1 MRPRC
6 SESMARDLDTPRSDD
21 PVGQIFLHYQVTE
34 RLGAGGMGVVYRA
47 TDLKLKRTVA
57 LKFLPATQS
66 VSESAKQR
74 FMREAMAASAVDHP
88 NIGTLHAV
96 EETPEGLLFLVM
108 ACYDGPTLGKKMANG
123 PMPAQEAI
131 AIALQ
136 VVHGLKEAHER
147 GIVHRDI
154 KPGNIIFNPQG
165 VAKILDFGLAKLQDS
180 EELTTPGTTLGTA
193 SYMAPEQAM
202 GQPADARA
210 DLWSV
215 GVVLYEMLTGSKP
228 FSGNDLRST
237 IYAVVS
243 KEPVRIADLPA
254 PLQKVLHKC
263 LQKDPQLRYQNAQEM
278 IADLE
283 AVRGVRFQA
292 GTNVGMPV
300 AAQPPVSSGK
310 TWLARFTPAPRTR
323 WILAAAVVPILIAVF
338 IAFRVAHRPAATL
351 ATGKRVV
358 VLPLVVNAQNSDQ
371 NATSSASLQALAD
384 GLRSQ
389 MIDSLTSREGVN
401 PGLLV
406 LPASQMATQH
416 VSDPSSARNALG
428 ADLAITGSVAETAGQ
443 LHIVLSSVDTAN
455 SQVINSEVM
464 DGSSADLGGL
474 AETMAR
480 TAAGM
485 LGLKIAANSS
495 QRNALAGLPPAA
507 TDLYLESLGYLD
519 RQNEKPANLDQAM
532 SGFEKTTQAAP
543 NFAPAYA
550 ELANCYAMQF
560 RLTKD
565 AKILAL
571 ADQNATR
578 ATQINSQLP
587 EVLLAVGQ
595 IRLLQ
600 GKYSDAVTSFQRVL
614 ALDDRNDAAY
624 RGLANAYAAT
634 GLPDKAEDAWQKASA
649 LRPNSVDVYNAL
661 AKFELSRSNYAKAA
675 ENFRKAVSLA
685 PQNAI
690 ILSNLGVALLY
701 QGALE
706 ESRKAWHDSIRIAP
720 NYQSYNNLGNL
731 DLKQGRYADAASDYE
746 KALEINK
753 TDYQVWSNLAVA
765 YSQTPGQQ
773 ARAKDGFLQAAKMCR
788 EALKGN
794 PNDPEMLSDL
804 AMFIASEG
812 DERQEPLVLIEKALA
827 LGPQDTYVQFN
838 AAETY
843 ESLGYRKEA
852 LDWLGKLIASG
863 YPLDDINHS
872 PVLADLIKDKRYT
885 ELLAQRKK

>member
-1 MRPRC
+1 M
-6 SESMARDLDTPRSDD
+6 DTPRNDD
-21 PVGQIFLHYQVTE
+21 PVGQVYLHYQVIE

-66 VSESAKQR
+66 VSEPAKQR

-96 EETPEGLLFLVM
+96 EETPDGLLFLVM
-108 ACYDGPTLGKKMANG
+108 TCYEGPALSKKMANG
-123 PMPAQEAI
+123 SLPADEAV

-136 VVHGLKEAHER
+136 IAEGLKEAHKR

-202 GQPADARA
+202 GQPADGRA

-215 GVVLYEMLTGSKP
+215 GVVLYEMLIGSKP
-228 FSGNDLRST
+228 FSGSDLRST

-254 PLQKVLHKC
+254 PLQKVLHKS
-263 LQKDPQLRYQNAQEM
+263 LQKDPQLRYQDAQEM

-283 AVRGVRFQA
+283 AARGLRIPTQSERASAPSPKPWQGFLPKLRISRRLAWIFAAAGCLLLVSIVLVRYSRR
-292 GTNVGMPV
+292 P
-300 AAQPPVSSGK
+300 
-310 TWLARFTPAPRTR
+310 PAP
-323 WILAAAVVPILIAVF
+323 I
-338 IAFRVAHRPAATL
+338 
-351 ATGKRVV
+351 ATGKRMV
-358 VLPLVVNAQNSDQ
+358 VLPLTVSAPD
-371 NATSSASLQALAD
+371 AAKSASLQALAD

-389 MIDSLTSREGVN
+389 IVDSLAGREAAN
-401 PGLLV
+401 PGLLIV
-406 LPASQMATQH
+406 PVSQMDAQH
-416 VSDPSSARNALG
+416 VTDPATAHSLLG
-428 ADLAITGSVAETAGQ
+428 ADLALTGSVSASGSQ
-443 LHIVLSSVDTAN
+443 LRVVLTSVDAAS
-455 SQVINSEVM
+455 SQVVNSEVM
-464 DGSSADLGGL
+464 DGDSGNLSSLSQTL
-474 AETMAR
+474 AR

-485 LGLKIAANSS
+485 LGLKLSTPS
-495 QRNALAGLPPAA
+495 THRDELAGLAPAA
-507 TDLYLESLGYLD
+507 ASGYLESVGHLD
-519 RQNEKPANLDQAM
+519 RSFAKPSELDLAID
-532 SGFEKTTQAAP
+532 GFQKTIQAAP

-550 ELANCYAMQF
+550 QLANCYGMRF
-560 RLTKD
+560 RTTKGCRRFGSGRC
-565 AKILAL
+565 
-571 ADQNATR
+571 NCR
-578 ATQINSQLP
+578 ACHLQIDGQSP
-587 EVLLAVGQ
+587 EVLLALGQ
-595 IRLLQ
+595 VRLFQ
-600 GKYSDAVTSFQRVL
+600 GKYPDAVASFQRVL
-614 ALDDRNDAAY
+614 VLDNRSDAAF
-624 RGLANAYAAT
+624 RGLASAYAAT
-634 GLPDKAEDAWQKASA
+634 GLPAQAEDAWQKAIA
-649 LRPNSVDVYNAL
+649 VHPNSVDDYNQL
-661 AKFELSRSNYAKAA
+661 GLFEWDRGNYTKAA
-675 ENFRKAVSLA
+675 DQLRKALSLA
-685 PQNAI
+685 PANTNI
-690 ILSNLGVALLY
+690 MSNLGGVLLLT
-701 QGALE
+701 GALD
-706 ESRKAWHDSIRIAP
+706 ESRKVLQESIRISP
-720 NYQSYNNLGNL
+720 NYASYTNLGNL
-731 DLKQGRYADAASDYE
+731 DLKQGRYADAAADYE
-746 KALEINK
+746 KALELNK
-753 TDYQVWSNLAVA
+753 SDYQVWSNLAVA

-885 ELLAQRKK
+885 ELLAQRKR

>member
-1 MRPRC
+1 M
-6 SESMARDLDTPRSDD
+6 DTPRNDE
-21 PVGQIFLHYQVTE
+21 PVGQVYLHYQVTE

-66 VSESAKQR
+66 VSEPAKQR

-96 EETPEGLLFLVM
+96 EETPDGLLFLVM
-108 ACYDGPTLGKKMANG
+108 ACYDGPTLSKKMANG
-123 PMPAQEAI
+123 SLPADEAV

-136 VVHGLKEAHER
+136 VAEGLKEAHKR

-202 GQPADARA
+202 GQPADGRA

-228 FSGNDLRST
+228 FSGSDLRST

-254 PLQKVLHKC
+254 RLQKVLHKS
-263 LQKDPQLRYQNAQEM
+263 LQKDPQLRYQDAQEM

-283 AVRGVRFQA
+283 AARDLRI
-292 GTNVGMPV
+292 PV
-300 AAQPPVSSGK
+300 PSEVAKAALAKPNLWKQFLAKLRVSRRLG
-310 TWLARFTPAPRTR
+310 
-323 WILAAAVVPILIAVF
+323 WILAAAGCLLLITIVAVHYSRRPPPPIAI
-338 IAFRVAHRPAATL
+338 
-351 ATGKRVV
+351 GKRMV
-358 VLPLVVNAQNSDQ
+358 VLPLTV
-371 NATSSASLQALAD
+371 SAPDGAKSAALQALAD

-389 MIDSLTSREGVN
+389 IVDSLAGREAAN
-401 PGLLV
+401 QGLLIV
-406 LPASQMATQH
+406 PLSQMATQH
-416 VSDPSSARNALG
+416 VTDPATAHSLLG
-428 ADLAITGSVAETAGQ
+428 ADLALTGSISSSGSQ
-443 LHIVLSSVDTAN
+443 LRVVLTSVDAAN
-455 SQVINSEVM
+455 SQVLNSEIIEG
-464 DGSSADLGGL
+464 DSGNLSALS
-474 AETMAR
+474 ATMAR

-485 LGLKIAANSS
+485 LGLKLSTPSTHRDELAGLAPAAANS
-495 QRNALAGLPPAA
+495 
-507 TDLYLESLGYLD
+507 YLESLGHLD
-519 RQNEKPANLDQAM
+519 LVFQKPSELDPAIE
-532 SGFEKTTQAAP
+532 GFEKTIQLAP
-543 NFAPAYA
+543 DFAPAYA
-550 ELANCYAMQF
+550 ELANCYGMRF
-560 RLTKD
+560 RTTKD
-565 AKILAL
+565 AEAL
-571 ADQNATR
+571 TQAAANA
-578 ATQINSQLP
+578 AHAAQIDNQSP
-587 EVLLAVGQ
+587 EVLLALGQ
-595 IRLLQ
+595 VHLFQ
-600 GKYSDAVTSFQRVL
+600 GKYQEAVANFQRVL
-614 ALDDRNDAAY
+614 ALDSRNDAAF
-624 RGLANAYAAT
+624 RGLASAYAAT
-634 GLPDKAEDAWQKASA
+634 GLPGQAEDAWQKAIA
-649 LRPNSVDVYNAL
+649 AHPNSVDDYNQFGV
-661 AKFELSRSNYAKAA
+661 FEWDRGNYTKAA
-675 ENFRKAVSLA
+675 EQLRKALSLA
-685 PQNAI
+685 PANSR
-690 ILSNLGVALLY
+690 LMSNLGGVLLLT
-701 QGALE
+701 GALD
-706 ESRKAWHDSIRIAP
+706 ESRKVLQESIRIAP
-720 NYQSYNNLGNL
+720 NYASYTNLGNL
-731 DLKQGRYADAASDYE
+731 DLKQGRYADAAADYE
-746 KALEINK
+746 KALELNK
-753 TDYQVWSNLAVA
+753 SDYQVWSNLAVA

-788 EALKGN
+788 EALKAN

-852 LDWLGKLIASG
+852 LDWLAKLIAAG

-885 ELLAQRKK
+885 ELLGQRKK

>member
-1 MRPRC
+1 
-6 SESMARDLDTPRSDD
+6 MARDLDTLRSDD
-21 PVGQIFLHYQVTE
+21 PVGQVFLHYQVTE

-66 VSESAKQR
+66 VSEVAKQR

-123 PMPAQEAI
+123 PVPATEAI
-131 AIALQ
+131 AIVLQ
-136 VVHGLKEAHER
+136 IVHGLKEAHER

-165 VAKILDFGLAKLQDS
+165 TAKILDFGLAKLQDS

-228 FSGNDLRST
+228 FSGSDLRST

-243 KEPVRIADLPA
+243 KEPVRIADLAA

-263 LQKDPQLRYQNAQEM
+263 LQKDPQLRYQTAQEM

-283 AVRGVRFQA
+283 AARGAQFPSQSVTSEASRSRWKRRSSFLA
-292 GTNVGMPV
+292 GLR
-300 AAQPPVSSGK
+300 VSGR
-310 TWLARFTPAPRTR
+310 LG
-323 WILAAAVVPILIAVF
+323 WILAAVGCLLLAAIVGVKYARRPPAPI
-338 IAFRVAHRPAATL
+338 AA
-351 ATGKRVV
+351 GKRVV
-358 VLPLVVNAQNSDQ
+358 VLPLTISDPD
-371 NATSSASLQALAD
+371 AARSASLQALAD

-389 MIDSLTSREGVN
+389 IIDSLAGREAAN
-401 PGLLV
+401 QGLLV
-406 LPASQMATQH
+406 IPASQIAAQH
-416 VSDPSSARNALG
+416 VTDPATAHTALG
-428 ADLAITGSVAETAGQ
+428 ADLALTGSLSESGSQ
-443 LHIVLSSVDTAN
+443 LRIVLTSVDATN
-455 SQVINSEVM
+455 SQVLNSEVM
-464 DGSSADLGGL
+464 AGESGNL
-474 AETMAR
+474 AALSETMAR

-485 LGLKIAANSS
+485 LGLKIAAPSS
-495 QRNALAGLPPAA
+495 HGNALAGLAPEAA
-507 TDLYLESLGYLD
+507 DGYLESVGYLD
-519 RQNEKPANLDQAM
+519 RASEKPADLDRAIA
-532 SGFEKTTQAAP
+532 GFEKTIQAAP

-550 ELANCYAMQF
+550 QLADCYGLRFMT
-560 RLTKD
+560 TKD
-565 AKILAL
+565 ANALAL
-571 ADQNATR
+571 ADRNAAQAAKIDNR
-578 ATQINSQLP
+578 SP

-595 IRLLQ
+595 VRLFQ
-600 GKYSDAVTSFQRVL
+600 GRYPEAIANFQRVL
-614 ALDDRNDAAY
+614 TLDNRSDAAF
-624 RGLANAYAAT
+624 RGLAKAYAAT
-634 GLPDKAEDAWQKASA
+634 GLPGQAEDAWQKAIA
-649 LRPNSVDVYNAL
+649 VHPNAVDDYNQL
-661 AKFELSRSNYAKAA
+661 GLFEWDHGNYAKAA
-675 ENFRKAVSLA
+675 EQLRKALSLA
-685 PQNAI
+685 PANTNI
-690 ILSNLGVALLY
+690 MSNLGGVLLLT
-701 QGALE
+701 GALD
-706 ESRKAWHDSIRIAP
+706 ESRKVLQESIRIAP
-720 NYQSYNNLGNL
+720 NYASYTNLGNL
-731 DLKQGRYADAASDYE
+731 DLKQGRYADAAADYE

-773 ARAKDGFLQAAKMCR
+773 ARAKDGFVQAAKMCR
-788 EALKGN
+788 EALKAN

-812 DERQEPLVLIEKALA
+812 DEREEPLVLIEKALA

>member
-1 MRPRC
+1 
-6 SESMARDLDTPRSDD
+6 LDTPHNDD
-21 PVGQIFLHYQVTE
+21 PVGQVFLHYQVIE

-66 VSESAKQR
+66 VSEPAKQR

-96 EETPEGLLFLVM
+96 EETPDGLLFLVM
-108 ACYDGPTLGKKMANG
+108 TCYEGPTLSKKMANG
-123 PMPAQEAI
+123 PLPAEEAI
-131 AIALQ
+131 AITRQIAE
-136 VVHGLKEAHER
+136 GLKEAHLH

-165 VAKILDFGLAKLQDS
+165 IAKILDFGLAKLQDS

-202 GQPADARA
+202 GQPADGRA

-228 FSGNDLRST
+228 FSGTDLRST

-243 KEPVRIADLPA
+243 KEPVRISELPT
-254 PLQKVLHKC
+254 PLKNILHKS
-263 LQKDPQLRYQNAQEM
+263 LQKDPQLRYQTAQEM
-278 IADLE
+278 IVDLE
-283 AVRGVRFQA
+283 AARGLRY
-292 GTNVGMPV
+292 TP
-300 AAQPPVSSGK
+300 QPKTANAPIPKPKPWRQFFTRLRSSRRIG
-310 TWLARFTPAPRTR
+310 
-323 WILAAAVVPILIAVF
+323 WILAAAGFLVLVTILGVQYLRRPPVPIAS
-338 IAFRVAHRPAATL
+338 
-351 ATGKRVV
+351 GKRVV
-358 VLPLVVNAQNSDQ
+358 VLPLTVSAQD
-371 NATSSASLQALAD
+371 AAKSASLQALAD

-389 MIDSLTSREGVN
+389 IIDSLAGREASN
-401 PGLLV
+401 QGLLIV
-406 LPASQMATQH
+406 PISQMATQH
-416 VSDPSSARNALG
+416 VTDPATAHSSLG
-428 ADLAITGSVAETAGQ
+428 ADLALTGSLTASGSQ
-443 LHIVLSSVDTAN
+443 LRIVLTSVDATN
-455 SQVINSEVM
+455 SQVLNSEVM
-464 DGSSADLGGL
+464 EGDSGSL
-474 AETMAR
+474 AALSETLAR

-485 LGLKIAANSS
+485 LGLKIAAPSS
-495 QRNALAGLPPAA
+495 HRNALDGLAPAA
-507 TDLYLESLGYLD
+507 ADGYLESVGYLD
-519 RQNEKPANLDQAM
+519 RSSEKPADLDLAVD
-532 SGFEKTTQAAP
+532 GFQKTIQAAP

-550 ELANCYAMQF
+550 QLANCYGLRFKA
-560 RLTKD
+560 TKD
-565 AKILAL
+565 AGALKL
-571 ADQNATR
+571 ADENA
-578 ATQINSQLP
+578 AQAAKIDSQSP
-587 EVLLAVGQ
+587 EVLLALGQ
-595 IRLLQ
+595 VRLFQ
-600 GKYSDAVTSFQRVL
+600 GRYPEAVANFQRVL
-614 ALDDRNDAAY
+614 ALDNRSDAAF
-624 RGLANAYAAT
+624 RGLARAYAAT
-634 GLPDKAEDAWQKASA
+634 GLPGLAEDSWQKAIA
-649 LRPNSVDVYNAL
+649 VHPNSVDDYNQL
-661 AKFELSRSNYAKAA
+661 GLFEWDRGNYAKAA
-675 ENFRKAVSLA
+675 EQLRRALSLA
-685 PQNAI
+685 PANTNI
-690 ILSNLGVALLY
+690 MSNLGGVLLLT
-701 QGALE
+701 GALD
-706 ESRKAWHDSIRIAP
+706 ESRKVLQESIRIAP
-720 NYQSYNNLGNL
+720 NYASYSNLGNL
-731 DLKQGRYADAASDYE
+731 DLKQGRYADAAGDYE

-753 TDYQVWSNLAVA
+753 SDYQVWSNLAVA

-788 EALKGN
+788 EALKAN

>member
-1 MRPRC
+1 M
-6 SESMARDLDTPRSDD
+6 
-21 PVGQIFLHYQVTE
+21 HYQVIE

-47 TDLKLKRTVA
+47 TDQKLKRTVA

-66 VSESAKQR
+66 VSEPAKQR

-123 PMPAQEAI
+123 PLAAAEAV

-136 VVHGLKEAHER
+136 IAEGLKEAHKH

-180 EELTTPGTTLGTA
+180 EELTTPGATLGTA

-228 FSGNDLRST
+228 FSGTDLRST

-243 KEPVRIADLPA
+243 KEPLRISEFPA
-254 PLQKVLHKC
+254 PLKKIVNKL
-263 LQKDPQLRYQNAQEM
+263 LQKDPQLRYQSAAEV

-283 AVRGVRFQA
+283 AARGLQLSPASEGRKASLPGRKSWSAFLGKLRFSRRLGWGIA
-292 GTNVGMPV
+292 GAGFVLI
-300 AAQPPVSSGK
+300 A
-310 TWLARFTPAPRTR
+310 TWIGLRHGERPAP
-323 WILAAAVVPILIAVF
+323 L
-338 IAFRVAHRPAATL
+338 L

-358 VLPLVVNAQNSDQ
+358 VLPLTVSTPDA
-371 NATSSASLQALAD
+371 AKSASLQALAD
-384 GLRSQ
+384 GLRNQ
-389 MIDSLTSREGVN
+389 IVDSLAGREAAN
-401 PGLLV
+401 QGLLIV
-406 LPASQMATQH
+406 PVSQMAAQH
-416 VSDPSSARNALG
+416 VTDPASAHSSLG
-428 ADLAITGSVAETAGQ
+428 ADLAITGSLTASGGQ
-443 LHIVLSSVDTAN
+443 LHIVLTSVDATD
-455 SQVINSEVM
+455 SQVLNSEVM
-464 DGSSADLGGL
+464 QGDSGNLQALSQTL
-474 AETMAR
+474 AR

-485 LGLKIAANSS
+485 LGLKIAAPSS
-495 QRNALAGLPPAA
+495 HRDALAGLSPAA
-507 TDLYLESLGYLD
+507 TDGYLEGLGYLD
-519 RQNEKPANLDQAM
+519 RASEQPDNLNLAIA
-532 SGFEKTTQAAP
+532 GFTRTIQSAP

-550 ELANCYAMQF
+550 QLAICYGLRFVA
-560 RLTKD
+560 TKD
-565 AKILAL
+565 TAALAL
-571 ADQNATR
+571 AELNAER
-578 ATQINSQLP
+578 AAKIDSQSP
-587 EVLLAVGQ
+587 EVLLALGQ
-595 IRLLQ
+595 TRLLQ
-600 GKYSDAVTSFQRVL
+600 GRYPEAIANFQRVL
-614 ALDDRNDAAY
+614 TLDSRSDAAY
-624 RGLANAYAAT
+624 RGLAKAYAAT
-634 GLPDKAEDAWQKASA
+634 GLPGKADDAWQQAIA
-649 LRPNSVDVYNAL
+649 VHPNSVDDHNQLGIY
-661 AKFELSRSNYAKAA
+661 EISRSNYAKGA
-675 ENFRKAVSLA
+675 EELRKALALA
-685 PQNAI
+685 PANATI
-690 ILSNLGVALLY
+690 MSNLGAALLY
-701 QGALE
+701 AGSLD
-706 ESRKAWHDSIRIAP
+706 ESRKMLQESIRLTP
-720 NYQSYNNLGNL
+720 NFASYTNLGNL
-731 DLKQGRYADAASDYE
+731 DLKQGHYADAAADYE

-753 TDYQVWSNLAVA
+753 SDYQVWSNLAVA

-773 ARAKDGFLQAAKMCR
+773 ARAKDGFLQAAKICR
-788 EALKGN
+788 EALKSN

-812 DERQEPLVLIEKALA
+812 DERQEPLELIEKALA
-827 LGPQDTYVQFN
+827 LGPQDSYVQFN

-872 PVLADLIKDKRYT
+872 PVLADLIKDKRYA
-885 ELLAQRKK
+885 ELLAKRKK